1 MFEDKDRTLC
11 PMLLGPVSVPVRD
24 GEPYTAEYL
33 AADLAAADTPV
44 RRGPLR
50 GNTLGELT
58 RIYFERMIGEGAFD
72 WFGTQFP
79 VAVRVLRIS
88 GQTPLF
94 VNPDDTLAADRYDS
108 FGKPACWYVAEAGPG
123 AKVQLGFAVDAG
135 ASELFDAA
143 TGGSAASL
151 MNSIPVRKGDLFS
164 IPPTLVHGASG
175 NMTIIEISEASD
187 LGFILDE
194 DIAEVLD
201 FVSTD
206 APIPEVLSPENPVNP
221 FIVRKITLDGERVV
235 SPSEDDTFYLYVCLG
250 GEVSLTVPEAGEVR
264 FSGPEADDGTFDT
277 VLVPADA
284 EKAVAVS
291 CGPAPAELLEIIFRK
306 PEQTDELWTTIP
318 E

>member
-1 MFEDKDRTLC
+1 MTEDKDRILC

-24 GEPYTAEYL
+24 GDAYMAEYL

-58 RIYFERMIGEGAFD
+58 RIYFERMVGEGAFD

-94 VNPDDTLAADRYDS
+94 VNPDDILAADRYDS

-123 AKVQLGFAVDAG
+123 AKIQLGFGIEAG

-143 TGGSAASL
+143 VGGTAASL
-151 MNSIPVRKGDLFS
+151 MNGVPVKKGDLLT
-164 IPPTLVHGASG
+164 IPTSLVHGASG
-175 NMTIIEISEASD
+175 RMTIIEISEASD

-206 APIPEVLSPENPVNP
+206 APVPEELSPDNPTNP
-221 FIVRKITLDGERVV
+221 FIVRKITLDGERTVT
-235 SPSEDDTFYLYVCLG
+235 PSDDDTFYIYVCLSG
-250 GEVSLTVPEAGEVR
+250 DVSLTVPEAGEVR
-264 FSGPEADDGTFDT
+264 FSGPKDGNGGYDT
-277 VLVPADA
+277 VLVPAEA
-284 EKAVAVS
+284 VKAIVS
-291 CGPAPAELLEIIFRK
+291 SSGGEPAELLEIVFRK
-306 PEQTDELWTTIP
+306 PEQTAELWTTIP